1 MRTKQLFL
9 TLALLCAV
17 VQGAWAQANWDEVYA
32 MTGTTSANWTA
43 LTEGSTS
50 GKTIGTQGNTTYY
63 YTTNDLSFTNNMV
76 GGSGLTIEGTV
87 YLYVPQGVTVTCTGA
102 DADGATGAG
111 AGIELAAG
119 NALCLLGKGAVSAT
133 GGDAADGGDGL
144 KGGDA
149 DWDSSN
155 YWSGTG
161 GTGGYG
167 GGGAGAGIGTRG
179 GDGGAGG
186 AGAASVISK
195 WSKWDHLDGGSGFAG
210 QAGATAGAM
219 GEVYK
224 TNSFGSLTVTGGA
237 AGSSGSAGGAG
248 KSMLYDGTGYNYTT
262 AGGGGGGAGGFGGA
276 ASNIGTG
283 GPGGGGGAG
292 GASGILD
299 WSPEPGYYVVKAPG
313 GKGGQ
318 NANGTWAAA
327 GAESIMN
334 HNAIK
339 TGQVKINTSGWEDDK
354 YNYDRYVSE
363 QAVGTGGS
371 GGARGSASTSEST
384 ITLNMKIPTQEEWDM
399 VCQQTNTSQ
408 SQWCALLP
416 GGRKGVTIGIAGTT
430 TYYFATGD
438 CSFTGVNAGSSGLT
452 IKGTVYI
459 YVPQGMTITCTGTHA
474 SGTTGAGAGIE
485 LAAGNALCL
494 IGQGSVS
501 ATGGN
506 AANGGNGANGRDA
519 SCDWEKIRWAW
530 VGGDGHGGY
539 GGGGAG
545 AGIGTR
551 GGDGGA
557 GGSAPASEIYYS
569 TWVENG
575 VAGSAGGAGLTA
587 DAMGSLYVTEFFGSL
602 TATGGAA
609 GSKSGSAGSAGK
621 SCLHVYDK
629 GITSL
634 PGGGGG
640 GAGGFGGAA
649 SNIGTGGPGGGGGGG
664 GAKGSHTWAKQDF
677 FKIFASGGGGGQNA
691 DGSFAAYGGTAGVS
705 KANVENG
712 LCATNKKDWVKEVEE
727 RVDSDVPPATIGGS
741 GGAAGAVSLA
751 LWPTQ
756 GMGEENSPYL
766 ISNEYEWNTFANN
779 VSLGHGYSGQY
790 VKLANDISVT
800 QKCGT
805 VSGTELTKAFSGTFD
820 GDGHT
825 ITAAI
830 TDTGNQGTA
839 LFCYINGATIKN
851 LKVAG
856 TITGGMHAAAIV
868 GTSKGTGNV
877 IEGCVATANVIGGIY
892 IGGTYVGGTHIGGIL
907 GHGTTSDI
915 AISGCVFSGMMTGGG
930 EPKGA
935 LFGWGDN
942 GGEKSVTDCL
952 YVMADGQDT
961 RGLDLVRMNSGTVS
975 VTNCYKTTSVGT
987 YGTQCIF
994 TTSAPSQLGTL
1005 VHDYGVVKAYEN
1017 ALFWDGKYYIAPT
1030 TSTNAGTEGDPY
1042 IIANETDWASFA
1054 QWIKEKGDGFTG
1066 EYVQLTA
1073 DITASTPAG
1082 TSEAPF
1088 GGTFLGNGHTITA
1101 NITDT
1106 SNGGTALFRYI
1117 NGATIKDLT
1126 VGGTITSNQRH
1137 MSGLVGFADSEGE
1150 GKNLIEDCAVTATL
1164 NVNTDY
1170 AGGIVGHGKSSATT
1184 IRGCVFAGTMNSNS
1198 NPNVGVIWGWSD
1210 SGTPT
1215 LENCLEAGTYTGI
1228 SKLHPMGLQGG
1239 SGTIDNCYYVTPQI
1253 GSPENACTVS
1263 GARQAYALATTPANL
1278 GNLVKDYGLAKAY
1291 QNGILY
1297 GGTYYVIPRAL
1308 TGSGTEESP
1317 YIIDNDYDWNC
1328 FAYSV
1333 TNGTSYSGEFVKL
1346 NNDISVSEMVGS
1358 SETNS
1363 FQGTFLGGGHTI
1375 TAAMTDNINGGAA
1388 PFRYIKNAT
1397 IKNLTVAGTIT
1408 SNQRHMSGL
1417 VGFADSEGEGKNLIE
1432 GCTVTA
1438 TLNINTDYA
1447 GGIIGHGK
1455 SSATTIR
1462 GCVFAGT
1469 MNSNS
1474 NPNVGVIWGWSDSAT
1489 PTLENSLEAGTYT
1502 GISKL
1507 HPMGLQ
1513 KAAGTI
1519 TNCYYVTPQIGSP
1532 EYACTV
1538 SGATK
1543 AYPMSTAPYYLGGQV
1558 QDYGLVKAYENG
1570 ILYGGKYYMAPAI
1583 ISLADDGDN
1592 STTISEA
1599 HGYVADVTLQG
1610 RTLYKDGAWNTL
1622 CLPFNVDDF
1631 NGTPLEGATVK
1642 TLESTGFSDGTLTM
1656 NFTENVN
1663 GIEAGKPYIVKWEP
1677 VDLSTLTTHYTAQDG
1692 ETLTGTLGAN
1702 VKISIAAGA
1711 TVKLQDVTI
1720 NGTDNWNYAWAG
1732 ISCLGNAT
1740 IILKGTN
1747 NVSGFY
1753 ENYSGIYVPSGSTL
1767 TIKGSG
1773 SLTARG
1779 RSLGAGIGAEYHIP
1793 CGNIVIEGGTI
1804 NAYGGWLAA
1813 GIGGANQATCGYITI
1828 TDGVTKVYA
1837 ESGAG
1842 DVGAIGAGY
1851 NSSCGT
1857 VTIGGTVGAITAS
1870 SHTYTGTGS
1879 GSVDVAMPNLVN
1891 PEFKSVIN
1899 SDAPANIKTD
1909 YVDFVGTYSP
1919 VSIYTARKTNLYLG
1933 ADNTLYYPTASGFT
1947 VNAFRGYFQLKGLTA
1962 GEPTNSQ
1969 QPGVRAFVLNF
1980 GEGSGESTGIISVDG
1995 AEGTVNGSD
2004 MWYTLDGRKLQ
2015 GKPTQRG
2022 IYINNGKKVVIK

>member
-1 MRTKQLFL
+1 MKHRILI
-9 TLALLCAV
+9 LALLCAV
-17 VQGAWAQANWDEVYA
+17 VQGAWAQASWDEVYA
-32 MTGTTSANWTA
+32 MTNTTEANWTA
-43 LTEGSTS
+43 LTEGSTT
-50 GKTIGTQGNTTYY
+50 GKTIGTAGATTYLHV
-63 YTTNDLSFTNNMV
+63 TGNLTFSNSTL
-76 GGSGLTIEGTV
+76 GGSGLTILGTV
-87 YLYVPQGVTVTCTGA
+87 YLYVPQGVTVTCAGA

-133 GGDAADGGDGL
+133 GGNAADGGDGL

-149 DWDSSN
+149 NWDSSN

-161 GTGGYG
+161 GNGGDG

-186 AGAASVISK
+186 AGAASVISA
-195 WSKWDHLDGGSGFAG
+195 WSTADGYSGFAG

-224 TNSFGSLTVTGGA
+224 TNSFGSLTATGGA
-237 AGSSGSAGGAG
+237 AASQSGSAGGAG
-248 KSMLYDGTGYNYTT
+248 KSAFYDGNRNNYTA

-283 GPGGGGGAG
+283 GPGGGGGGG
-292 GASGILD
+292 GASSNLD
-299 WSPEPGYYVVKAPG
+299 YAASGYYVVQAPG

-318 NANGTWAAA
+318 NADATWAAD
-327 GAESIMN
+327 GALSILN

-384 ITLNMKIPTQEEWDM
+384 ITLNMKIPTQEEWGM

-416 GGRKGVTIGIAGTT
+416 GNRKGATIGIAGTT

-485 LAAGNALCL
+485 LSAGNALYL

-506 AANGGNGANGRDA
+506 AANGANGANGRDA
-519 SCDWEKIRWAW
+519 SCDWERLRWAW

-557 GGSAPASEIYYS
+557 GGSAAASEIYYK

-587 DAMGSLYVTEFFGSL
+587 DAMGSLYVTESFGSL

-621 SCLHVYDK
+621 SCLHFYDRN
-629 GITSL
+629 GVTSL

-664 GAKGSHTWAKQDF
+664 GAKGSHTWSNVGF
-677 FKIFASGGGGGQNA
+677 FKIIANGGGGGQNA
-691 DGSFAAYGGTAGVS
+691 DGSFAADGGTAGVS

-712 LCATNKKDWVKEVEE
+712 LCSTNKDSWVKRAEE
-727 RVDSDVPPATIGGS
+727 RIPSDVTPTTNGGS

-779 VSLGHGYSGQY
+779 VSLGRDYSGQY

-825 ITAAI
+825 ITANI

-856 TITGGMHAAAIV
+856 AITGGMHAAAIV

-877 IEGCVATANVIGGIY
+877 IEGCVATANVS
-892 IGGTYVGGTHIGGIL
+892 GGTHIGGIL

-930 EPKGA
+930 EAKGV

-942 GGEKSVTDCL
+942 GGAKSVTGCL
-952 YVMADGQDT
+952 YVMADGQNT
-961 RGLDLVRMNSGTVS
+961 TNLDLVRQWAGSVS

-994 TTSAPSQLGTL
+994 TTSAPSQLGTP

-1126 VGGTITSNQRH
+1126 VGGTITGGMH
-1137 MSGLVGFADSEGE
+1137 AAAIVGFAQGTGNSIRNCVATANVSGSTHIGGILGHGTNSDIAISGCVFSGTMTGGSAAKGAIVGWGESDGTKNVTDCLYVMANGQNTANLDLVRLYKGTVDVTNCYKTTSAGSYGTLCVVTSTVPFDLGTLKQDYSIRVKAYDNGICYDDTYYMLPATLSGSGTEKAPYLIRSVYEWDSF
-1150 GKNLIEDCAVTATL
+1150 TL
-1164 NVNTDY
+1164 NVNNYSGKYVQLAEDISVSTMAGTSEANSFQGTFLGNGHTITANITDTGNQGTALFRY
-1170 AGGIVGHGKSSATT
+1170 INGATIKDLTVGGTITGGMHAAAIVGFAQGTGNSIRNCVATANVSGGTHIGGILGHGTT
-1184 IRGCVFAGTMNSNS
+1184 SDIAISGCVFSGTMTGGGTAKGAI
-1198 NPNVGVIWGWSD
+1198 VGWGES
-1210 SGTPT
+1210 SGTKSVAD
-1215 LENCLEAGTYTGI
+1215 CLYLMADGQNTGGLDLVRMNKGTVSVT
-1228 SKLHPMGLQGG
+1228 
-1239 SGTIDNCYYVTPQI
+1239 NCYKTNNA
-1253 GSPENACTVS
+1253 GSNGKYTY
-1263 GARQAYALATTPANL
+1263 AYTTAPANL
-1278 GNLVKDYGLAKAY
+1278 GDLVQDYGMVKAY

-1297 GGTYYVIPRAL
+1297 GSIY
-1308 TGSGTEESP
+1308 
-1317 YIIDNDYDWNC
+1317 
-1328 FAYSV
+1328 
-1333 TNGTSYSGEFVKL
+1333 FV
-1346 NNDISVSEMVGS
+1346 
-1358 SETNS
+1358 
-1363 FQGTFLGGGHTI
+1363 
-1375 TAAMTDNINGGAA
+1375 
-1388 PFRYIKNAT
+1388 
-1397 IKNLTVAGTIT
+1397 
-1408 SNQRHMSGL
+1408 
-1417 VGFADSEGEGKNLIE
+1417 
-1432 GCTVTA
+1432 
-1438 TLNINTDYA
+1438 
-1447 GGIIGHGK
+1447 
-1455 SSATTIR
+1455 
-1462 GCVFAGT
+1462 
-1469 MNSNS
+1469 
-1474 NPNVGVIWGWSDSAT
+1474 
-1489 PTLENSLEAGTYT
+1489 
-1502 GISKL
+1502 
-1507 HPMGLQ
+1507 
-1513 KAAGTI
+1513 
-1519 TNCYYVTPQIGSP
+1519 
-1532 EYACTV
+1532 
-1538 SGATK
+1538 
-1543 AYPMSTAPYYLGGQV
+1543 
-1558 QDYGLVKAYENG
+1558 
-1570 ILYGGKYYMAPAI
+1570 APAS
-1583 ISLADDGDN
+1583 ISLADNSDN
-1592 STTISEA
+1592 STTISDKD
-1599 HGYVADVTLQG
+1599 GYVADVTLTG

-1622 CLPFNVDDF
+1622 CLPFNVTLA
-1631 NGTPLEGATVK
+1631 GSPLEGAVARPLTEGGISGT
-1642 TLESTGFSDGTLTM
+1642 TLNLTFGEAVTELVAGT
-1656 NFTENVN
+1656 
-1663 GIEAGKPYIVKWEP
+1663 PYIIKWDGGDNIVSP
-1677 VDLSTLTTHYTAQDG
+1677 VFSG
-1692 ETLTGTLGAN
+1692 
-1702 VKISIAAGA
+1702 
-1711 TVKLQDVTI
+1711 VTI
-1720 NGTDNWNYAWAG
+1720 D
-1732 ISCLGNAT
+1732 AT
-1740 IILKGTN
+1740 MHPYD
-1747 NVSGFY
+1747 SG
-1753 ENYSGIYVPSGSTL
+1753 E
-1767 TIKGSG
+1767 
-1773 SLTARG
+1773 A
-1779 RSLGAGIGAEYHIP
+1779 
-1793 CGNIVIEGGTI
+1793 
-1804 NAYGGWLAA
+1804 
-1813 GIGGANQATCGYITI
+1813 
-1828 TDGVTKVYA
+1828 DGDQRVRFT
-1837 ESGAG
+1837 
-1842 DVGAIGAGY
+1842 
-1851 NSSCGT
+1851 
-1857 VTIGGTVGAITAS
+1857 
-1870 SHTYTGTGS
+1870 
-1879 GSVDVAMPNLVN
+1879 
-1891 PEFKSVIN
+1891 
-1899 SDAPANIKTD
+1899 
-1909 YVDFVGTYSP
+1909 GTYSSMEFADTDN
-1919 VSIYTARKTNLYLG
+1919 SILLMGGENM
-1933 ADNTLYYPTASGFT
+1933 LYYPTTGAGLGAQHAYFKIGGDGAKARRITGF
-1947 VNAFRGYFQLKGLTA
+1947 
-1962 GEPTNSQ
+1962 SID
-1969 QPGVRAFVLNF
+1969 F
-1980 GEGSGESTGIISVDG
+1980 GDSETTGIIS
-1995 AEGTVNGSD
+1995 AEANSSRSG
-2004 MWYTLDGRKLQ
+2004 WYTIDGRRLN
-2015 GKPTQRG
+2015 GKPTRSG
-2022 IYINNGKKVVIK
+2022 VYINGGRKVVIK

>member
-9 TLALLCAV
+9 TLALLCAM

-32 MTGTTSANWTA
+32 MTGTTSANWMA
-43 LTEGSTS
+43 LTEGSTT
-50 GKTIGTQGNTTYY
+50 GKTIGTAGATTYLHV
-63 YTTNDLSFTNNMV
+63 TGNLTFSNSTL
-76 GGSGLTIEGTV
+76 GGSGLTILGTV
-87 YLYVPQGVTVTCTGA
+87 YLYVPQGVTITCTGA
-102 DADGATGAG
+102 NADGQTGAG

-133 GGDAADGGDGL
+133 GGNAADGGDGL

-149 DWDSSN
+149 DWNSSN

-195 WSKWDHLDGGSGFAG
+195 WSNWDHLDGYSGFAG

-224 TNSFGSLTVTGGA
+224 TNSFGSLTATGGA
-237 AGSSGSAGGAG
+237 AGSSGSAGDAG
-248 KSMLYDGTGYNYTT
+248 KSMLYDGSGYNYTT

-283 GPGGGGGAG
+283 GPGGGGGGG

-299 WSPEPGYYVVKAPG
+299 WRAEPGYKVVKAPG

-318 NANGTWAAA
+318 NVDGTWAAA

-339 TGQVKINTSGWEDDK
+339 TGQVKINTSGWEDDA
-354 YNYDRYVSE
+354 YNYDRYVST

-485 LAAGNALCL
+485 LAAGNVLYLLGKGA
-494 IGQGSVS
+494 VS

-506 AANGGNGANGRDA
+506 AANGGNGTNGRDA
-519 SCDWEKIRWAW
+519 SCNWGERLLWAW

-557 GGSAPASEIYYS
+557 GGSAPASEIYYK

-621 SCLHVYDK
+621 SCLHICADARNGV
-629 GITSL
+629 TSL

-664 GAKGSHTWAKQDF
+664 GAKGSHSWTKTDGF
-677 FKIFASGGGGGQNA
+677 YKISAFGGCGGQNA
-691 DGSFAAYGGTAGVS
+691 DGSFAADGGTAGVS
-705 KANVENG
+705 KANIENG
-712 LCATNKKDWVKEVEE
+712 LCSTNKKDWVKTAEE
-727 RVDSDVPPATIGGS
+727 RINFDVPPTTIGGL

-779 VSLGHGYSGQY
+779 VSLGHDYSGQY
-790 VKLANDISVT
+790 VKLANDISVM

-805 VSGTELTKAFSGTFD
+805 VSGTTLEKAFSGTFD

-856 TITGGMHAAAIV
+856 AITGGMHAAAIV
-868 GTSKGTGNV
+868 GTSEGTGNV
-877 IEGCVATANVIGGIY
+877 IEGCVATANVTGGIY

-915 AISGCVFSGMMTGGG
+915 AISGCVFSGTMTGGG

-952 YVMADGQDT
+952 YLMADGQDT

-1005 VHDYGVVKAYEN
+1005 VHDYGLVKAYEN
-1017 ALFWDGKYYIAPT
+1017 ALFWDGKYCIAPT

-1101 NITDT
+1101 TITDT

-1126 VGGTITSNQRH
+1126 VGGTITGGMH
-1137 MSGLVGFADSEGE
+1137 AAAIVGFAQGTGNSIR
-1150 GKNLIEDCAVTATL
+1150 NCVATA
-1164 NVNTDY
+1164 NVSGDTHI
-1170 AGGIVGHGKSSATT
+1170 GGILGHGTNSDIAIS
-1184 IRGCVFAGTMNSNS
+1184 GCVFSGTMTDGTVAKGAI
-1198 NPNVGVIWGWSD
+1198 VGWGES
-1210 SGTPT
+1210 SGTKSVT
-1215 LENCLEAGTYTGI
+1215 DCLYVMADGQNTAN
-1228 SKLHPMGLQGG
+1228 LDLVRMN
-1239 SGTIDNCYYVTPQI
+1239 SGTVTVTNSYKTTSA
-1253 GSPENACTVS
+1253 GSYGTLCVVTSTV
-1263 GARQAYALATTPANL
+1263 PFDL
-1278 GNLVKDYGLAKAY
+1278 GTLKQDYGIRVKAY
-1291 QNGILY
+1291 DNGICY
-1297 GGTYYVIPRAL
+1297 DDTYYMLPATL
-1308 TGSGTEESP
+1308 SGSGTEEAP
-1317 YIIDNDYDWNC
+1317 YLIR
-1328 FAYSV
+1328 SV
-1333 TNGTSYSGEFVKL
+1333 YEWDSFTLNVNNYSGEYVKL
-1346 NNDISVSEMVGS
+1346 ANDISVSTMAGT
-1358 SETNS
+1358 SEANS
-1363 FQGTFLGGGHTI
+1363 FQGTFLGYGHTI
-1375 TAAMTDNINGGAA
+1375 TANISDTNNQGTAL
-1388 PFRYIKNAT
+1388 FRYINGAT
-1397 IKNLTVAGTIT
+1397 IKDLTVGGTIT
-1408 SNQRHMSGL
+1408 GGMHAAAI
-1417 VGFADSEGEGKNLIE
+1417 VGFAQGTGNSIRN
-1432 GCTVTA
+1432 CVATA
-1438 TLNINTDYA
+1438 NVSGSGSTHI
-1447 GGIIGHGK
+1447 GGILGHG
-1455 SSATTIR
+1455 TTSDIAIS
-1462 GCVFAGT
+1462 GCVFSGT
-1469 MNSNS
+1469 MTGGGTAKGAIVGWGESDGTKTVTDCLYLMADGQNTGGLDLVRMNEGTVTVTNSYKTT
-1474 NPNVGVIWGWSDSAT
+1474 SAGSYGTLCFSFTT
-1489 PTLENSLEAGTYT
+1489 P
-1502 GISKL
+1502 
-1507 HPMGLQ
+1507 P
-1513 KAAGTI
+1513 
-1519 TNCYYVTPQIGSP
+1519 
-1532 EYACTV
+1532 
-1538 SGATK
+1538 
-1543 AYPMSTAPYYLGGQV
+1543 APPGDLT
-1558 QDYGLVKAYENG
+1558 QDYGMVKAYKNG
-1570 ILYGGKYYMAPAI
+1570 IWFDGNFYGTPATVT
-1583 ISLADDGDN
+1583 LADNADN
-1592 STTISEA
+1592 STTINDA
-1599 HGYVADVTLQG
+1599 NGYFADVTLSG

-1622 CLPFNVDDF
+1622 CLPFSLSAEQIAANTDF
-1631 NGTPLEGATVK
+1631 AGATLMTMDVTK
-1642 TLESTGFSDGTLTM
+1642 KNGFDVEDGTLYLWFKTA
-1656 NFTENVN
+1656 TT
-1663 GIEAGKPYIVKWEP
+1663 IEAGVPYLVKWEKAADYEGNEASYDISNP
-1677 VDLSTLTTHYTAQDG
+1677 VFEGVTVSNSTAQIVESKTAG
-1692 ETLTGTLGAN
+1692 LET
-1702 VKISIAAGA
+1702 V
-1711 TVKLQDVTI
+1711 Q
-1720 NGTDNWNYAWAG
+1720 
-1732 ISCLGNAT
+1732 
-1740 IILKGTN
+1740 
-1747 NVSGFY
+1747 
-1753 ENYSGIYVPSGSTL
+1753 
-1767 TIKGSG
+1767 
-1773 SLTARG
+1773 
-1779 RSLGAGIGAEYHIP
+1779 
-1793 CGNIVIEGGTI
+1793 
-1804 NAYGGWLAA
+1804 
-1813 GIGGANQATCGYITI
+1813 
-1828 TDGVTKVYA
+1828 
-1837 ESGAG
+1837 
-1842 DVGAIGAGY
+1842 
-1851 NSSCGT
+1851 
-1857 VTIGGTVGAITAS
+1857 
-1870 SHTYTGTGS
+1870 
-1879 GSVDVAMPNLVN
+1879 M
-1891 PEFKSVIN
+1891 
-1899 SDAPANIKTD
+1899 
-1909 YVDFVGTYSP
+1909 VGTYSP
-1919 VSIYTARKTNLYLG
+1919 VGVTADDKSILFLG
-1933 ADNTLYYPTASGFT
+1933 DANTLYYST
-1947 VNAFRGYFQLKGLTA
+1947 VDRQIRSCRAYFSVPYINGHAEAKARAFALSFD
-1962 GEPTNSQ
+1962 GEETTGILEVSANYNGVTDDAWYSLD
-1969 QPGVRAFVLNF
+1969 GVRL
-1980 GEGSGESTGIISVDG
+1980 S
-1995 AEGTVNGSD
+1995 
-2004 MWYTLDGRKLQ
+2004 

-2022 IYINNGKKVVIK
+2022 MYIHKGKIHLQLK